1 MIESLYILIITAAAC
16 SILGVFLVL
25 RRLSMVSD
33 AISHSVLL
41 GIVIGFFIT
50 KDLRSVWL
58 IVAAALFGVFTTMAI
73 EVLIKSRRVGEDAA
87 VGIIFPLFFS
97 IAVILITRFARNVHL
112 DTDMVL
118 MGEVIVAPFN
128 RTTVLGI
135 SLPKALIIDR
145 IIACTEYC
153 HKFKIGAAVNYFR
166 RYRGFIYN
174 HYIGISNSFCYK
186 RRICV
191 RGPVI
196 NYQLSQTLQ
205 PFPA

>member
-97 IAVILITRFARNVHL
+97 IAVILITRFARNV
-112 DTDMVL
+112 
-118 MGEVIVAPFN
+118 PSC
-128 RTTVLGI
+128 RTWPNAT
-135 SLPKALIIDR
+135 SSPP
-145 IIACTEYC
+145 
-153 HKFKIGAAVNYFR
+153 R
-166 RYRGFIYN
+166 RHCSSR
-174 HYIGISNSFCYK
+174 S
-186 RRICV
+186 RRSEE
-191 RGPVI
+191 RR
-196 NYQLSQTLQ
+196 
-205 PFPA
+205 

>member
-135 SLPKALIIDR
+135 SLPKAQ
-145 IIACTEYC
+145 
-153 HKFKIGAAVNYFR
+153 IGRAHV
-166 RYRGFIYN
+166 
-174 HYIGISNSFCYK
+174 
-186 RRICV
+186 
-191 RGPVI
+191 
-196 NYQLSQTLQ
+196 
-205 PFPA
+205 